1 MSSIEDINQHLEE
14 LRKRVVR
21 VIIVIGIIFAFVI
34 TTHLYPIEVA
44 GIQLYYPALEPIN
57 NIAAQITTH
66 MKQNLVPEGVQLI
79 QTEPGQA
86 LFAQIYVGALVAVVF
101 GMPMIIKEA
110 VGFIKP
116 ALKEREIKVTR
127 SIALP
132 ALGLFITGC
141 LFSYFLV
148 IPYMLEFL
156 YMYGDASGL
165 ITFLNIMDFIT
176 FVLQYLLAFGV
187 SFQIPL
193 IMYALTVTGI
203 VGTNFWRK
211 NTRYAMLAIIV
222 FGAIIT
228 PDGSGV
234 TMWFIALPMMGL
246 YFAGILMEYKKYK
259 KDLNLK
265 SRIKE

>member
-1 MSSIEDINQHLEE
+1 MSSIEDISQHLEE

-21 VIIVIGIIFAFVI
+21 IVIVLGIIFAFVI
-34 TTHLYPIEVA
+34 SCHLYPIEVS
-44 GIQLYYPALEPIN
+44 GIQLYYPGIDPIN
-57 NIAAQITTH
+57 NVAAQITTH
-66 MKQNLVPEGVQLI
+66 MKNNLVPQGVQLI

-86 LFAQIYVGALVAVVF
+86 LFAQIYVGALVAIVA
-101 GMPMIIKEA
+101 GMPMIIKES

-141 LFSYFLV
+141 VFSYFLV

-156 YMYGDASGL
+156 YKYGDASGL

-176 FVLQYLLAFGV
+176 FVLQYLLAFGI

-193 IMYALTVTGI
+193 IMYALTMAEI
-203 VGTNFWRK
+203 VDSKFWRK
-211 NTRYAMLAIIV
+211 NIRYAVLAIIV
-222 FGAIIT
+222 FGAIVT

-234 TMWFIALPMMGL
+234 TMWFIAIPMMVLYLGGL
-246 YFAGILMEYKKYK
+246 VVSEHKKRK

-265 SRIKE
+265 T

>member
-1 MSSIEDINQHLEE
+1 MSSIEGINQHLEE
-14 LRKRVVR
+14 LRKRIMR
-21 VIIVIGIIFAFVI
+21 IIIVIGAIFAFI
-34 TTHLYPIEVA
+34 ISFHLYPIDIA
-44 GIQLYYPALEPIN
+44 GVHLYYPALDPIN
-57 NIAAQITTH
+57 NIAAQITNY
-66 MKQNLVPEGVQLI
+66 MKNNLVPEGVQLI
-79 QTEPGQA
+79 QTQPGQA
-86 LFAQIYVGALVAVVF
+86 LFAQIYVGALVAIVV
-101 GMPMIIKEA
+101 GMPVIIKES

-132 ALGLFITGC
+132 ALALFITGC
-141 LFSYFLV
+141 VFSYFLV

-193 IMYALTVTGI
+193 IMYAI
-203 VGTNFWRK
+203 
-211 NTRYAMLAIIV
+211 LAIIV
-222 FGAIIT
+222 FGAIVT
-228 PDGSGV
+228 PDGSGI
-234 TMWFIALPMMGL
+234 TMWFIAVPMMAL
-246 YFAGILMEYKKYK
+246 YLGGMIIIGHKKRK

-265 SRIKE
+265 S

>member
-1 MSSIEDINQHLEE
+1 MSSLEDINQHLEE

-21 VIIVIGIIFAFVI
+21 VIIVLAIIFAFVI
-34 TTHLYPIEVA
+34 SCHLYPIEVA
-44 GIQLYYPALEPIN
+44 GVQMYYPEIDPIN
-57 NIAAQITTH
+57 NVAAQITTH
-66 MKQNLVPEGVQLI
+66 MKNNLVPEGVQLI

-86 LFAQIYVGALVAVVF
+86 LFAQIYVAVLVAIVA
-101 GMPMIIKEA
+101 GMPMIIKES

-116 ALKEREIKVTR
+116 ALKEREVKVTR

-141 LFSYFLV
+141 IFSYFLV

-156 YMYGDASGL
+156 YQYGDASGL

-176 FVLQYLLAFGV
+176 FVLQYLLAFGI

-193 IMYALTVTGI
+193 VMYALTMAGI
-203 VGTNFWRK
+203 VDSKFWRK
-211 NTRYAMLAIIV
+211 NIRYAILAIIV
-222 FGAIIT
+222 FGAIVT

-234 TMWFIALPMMGL
+234 TMWFIAIPMMALYLGGL
-246 YFAGILMEYKKYK
+246 VVSEHKKHK

-265 SRIKE
+265 T

>member
-21 VIIVIGIIFAFVI
+21 IVIVLGIIFAFVI
-34 TTHLYPIEVA
+34 SCHLYPIEVS
-44 GIQLYYPALEPIN
+44 GIQLYYPGIDPIN
-57 NIAAQITTH
+57 NVAAQITTH
-66 MKQNLVPEGVQLI
+66 MKNNLVPQGVQLI

-86 LFAQIYVGALVAVVF
+86 LFAQIYVGALVAIVA
-101 GMPMIIKEA
+101 GMPMIIKES

-132 ALGLFITGC
+132 ALGLFIVGC
-141 LFSYFLV
+141 VFSYFLV

-156 YMYGDASGL
+156 YQYGDASGL
-165 ITFLNIMDFIT
+165 VTFLNIMVFIT
-176 FVLQYLLAFGV
+176 FVLQYLLAFGI

-193 IMYALTVTGI
+193 IMYALTMAGI
-203 VGTNFWRK
+203 VDEKFWRK
-211 NTRYAMLAIIV
+211 NARYAVLAIV
-222 FGAIIT
+222 VLGAIVT

-234 TMWFIALPMMGL
+234 TMWFIAVPMMAL
-246 YFAGILMEYKKYK
+246 YFGGMIIIERKKHK

-265 SRIKE
+265 T

>member
-1 MSSIEDINQHLEE
+1 MSSIEGINQHLEE
-14 LRKRVVR
+14 LRKRIMR
-21 VIIVIGIIFAFVI
+21 IIIVIGVIFAFI
-34 TTHLYPIEVA
+34 ISFHLYPIDIA
-44 GIQLYYPALEPIN
+44 GVQLYYPALDPIN
-57 NIAAQITTH
+57 NIAAQITNY
-66 MKQNLVPEGVQLI
+66 MKNNLVPEGVQLI
-79 QTEPGQA
+79 QTQPGQA
-86 LFAQIYVGALVAVVF
+86 LFAQIYVGALVAIVV
-101 GMPMIIKEA
+101 GMPVIIKES

-132 ALGLFITGC
+132 ALALFITGC
-141 LFSYFLV
+141 VFSYFLV

-193 IMYALTVTGI
+193 IMYALSMSGI
-203 VGTNFWRK
+203 VGDNFWRK
-211 NTRYAMLAIIV
+211 NIRYAILAIIV
-222 FGAIIT
+222 FGAIVT
-228 PDGSGV
+228 PDGSGI
-234 TMWFIALPMMGL
+234 TMWFIAVPMMAL
-246 YFAGILMEYKKYK
+246 YLGGMIIIGHKKRK

-265 SRIKE
+265 S

>member
-1 MSSIEDINQHLEE
+1 MSSIEGINQHLEE
-14 LRKRVVR
+14 LRKRIMR
-21 VIIVIGIIFAFVI
+21 VIIVIGIIFAFI
-34 TTHLYPIEVA
+34 ISFHLYPIDIA
-44 GIQLYYPALEPIN
+44 GIQLYYPALDPIN
-57 NIAAQITTH
+57 NVAAQIINH
-66 MKQNLVPEGVQLI
+66 LKNNLVPEGVQLI
-79 QTEPGQA
+79 QTQPGQA
-86 LFAQIYVGALVAVVF
+86 LFAQIYVGALVAIIV
-101 GMPMIIKEA
+101 GMPVIIKEF

-132 ALGLFITGC
+132 ALALFITGC
-141 LFSYFLV
+141 VFSYFLV

-193 IMYALTVTGI
+193 IMYALSMSGI
-203 VGTNFWRK
+203 VGDNFWRK
-211 NTRYAMLAIIV
+211 NIRYAILAIIV
-222 FGAIIT
+222 FGAIVT

-234 TMWFIALPMMGL
+234 TMWFIAVPMMAL
-246 YFAGILMEYKKYK
+246 YLGGMIIIGHKKRK

-265 SRIKE
+265 S

>member
-1 MSSIEDINQHLEE
+1 MSSIEGINQHLEE
-14 LRKRVVR
+14 LRKRIMR
-21 VIIVIGIIFAFVI
+21 IIIALGIIFAFI
-34 TTHLYPIEVA
+34 ISCHLYPIEIA
-44 GIQLYYPALEPIN
+44 GFQLYYPALDPIN
-57 NIAAQITTH
+57 NVAAQITKY
-66 MKQNLVPEGVQLI
+66 MKNSLVPEGVQLI

-86 LFAQIYVGALVAVVF
+86 LFAQIYVGALAAIVI
-101 GMPMIIKEA
+101 GMPVIIKEL

-132 ALGLFITGC
+132 ALALFVTGC
-141 LFSYFLV
+141 IFSYFLV

-193 IMYALTVTGI
+193 IMYALSMSGI
-203 VGTNFWRK
+203 VGYDFWRK
-211 NTRYAMLAIIV
+211 NIRYAILAIIV
-222 FGAIIT
+222 FGAIVT

-234 TMWFIALPMMGL
+234 TMWFIAVPMMAL
-246 YFAGILMEYKKYK
+246 YLGGMAVISHKKRK

-265 SRIKE
+265 S

>member
-1 MSSIEDINQHLEE
+1 MSSIEGINQHLEE
-14 LRKRVVR
+14 LRKRVTR
-21 VIIVIGIIFAFVI
+21 IIIVIGIIFAFI
-34 TTHLYPIEVA
+34 ISFHLYPIEVA
-44 GIQLYYPALEPIN
+44 GYQIYYPALDPVN
-57 NIAAQITTH
+57 NIAAQITNY
-66 MKQNLVPEGVQLI
+66 MKNNLVPEGVQLI
-79 QTEPGQA
+79 QTQPGQA
-86 LFAQIYVGALVAVVF
+86 LFAQIYVAVLASIVV
-101 GMPMIIKEA
+101 GMPVIIKES

-132 ALGLFITGC
+132 ALALFITGC
-141 LFSYFLV
+141 VFSYFLV

-176 FVLQYLLAFGV
+176 FVLQYLLAFGI

-193 IMYALTVTGI
+193 IMYALSMSGI
-203 VGTNFWRK
+203 VGNTFWRK
-211 NTRYAMLAIIV
+211 NIRYAILAIIV
-222 FGAIIT
+222 FGAIVT

-234 TMWFIALPMMGL
+234 TMWFISVPMMAL
-246 YFAGILMEYKKYK
+246 YLGGMIVIEHKNRK

-265 SRIKE
+265 S

>member
-1 MSSIEDINQHLEE
+1 MTSIEDINQHLEE

-21 VIIVIGIIFAFVI
+21 IIIVIGIIFAFVI
-34 TTHLYPIEVA
+34 SCHLYPIDVS
-44 GIQLYYPALEPIN
+44 GIHLYYPQIDPIN
-57 NIAAQITTH
+57 NIAAQITSH
-66 MKQNLVPEGVQLI
+66 MKASLIPEGVQLI

-86 LFAQIYVGALVAVVF
+86 LFAQIYVAALVAVVF
-101 GMPMIIKEA
+101 GMPIIIKEA

-116 ALKEREIKVTR
+116 ALKEREIKVTSR
-127 SIALP
+127 VALP

-156 YMYGDASGL
+156 YMFGDASGL

-176 FVLQYLLAFGV
+176 FVLQYLLAFGI
-187 SFQIPL
+187 SFQIP
-193 IMYALTVTGI
+193 IVMYALTMSGI
-203 VGTNFWRK
+203 VGNDFWRK
-211 NTRYAMLAIIV
+211 NVRYAILAIIV

-234 TMWFIALPMMGL
+234 TMWFIAVPMMVL
-246 YFAGILMEYKKYK
+246 YFAGMVIEYKKYK

-265 SRIKE
+265 S

>member
-1 MSSIEDINQHLEE
+1 MSSIEGINQHLEE
-14 LRKRVVR
+14 LRKRIMR
-21 VIIVIGIIFAFVI
+21 IIIVIGVIFAFI
-34 TTHLYPIEVA
+34 ISFHLYPIDIA
-44 GIQLYYPALEPIN
+44 GVQLYYPALDPIN
-57 NIAAQITTH
+57 NIAAQITNY
-66 MKQNLVPEGVQLI
+66 MKNNLVPEGVQLI
-79 QTEPGQA
+79 QTQPGQA
-86 LFAQIYVGALVAVVF
+86 LFAQIYVGALVAIVV
-101 GMPMIIKEA
+101 GMPIIIKES

-132 ALGLFITGC
+132 ALALFITGC
-141 LFSYFLV
+141 VFSYFLV

-193 IMYALTVTGI
+193 IMYALSMSGI
-203 VGTNFWRK
+203 VGDNFWRK
-211 NTRYAMLAIIV
+211 NIRYAILAIIV
-222 FGAIIT
+222 FGAIVT
-228 PDGSGV
+228 PDGSGI
-234 TMWFIALPMMGL
+234 TMWFIAVPMMAL
-246 YFAGILMEYKKYK
+246 YLGGMIIIGHKKRK

-265 SRIKE
+265 S

>member
-1 MSSIEDINQHLEE
+1 MTSIEDINQHLEE

-21 VIIVIGIIFAFVI
+21 IIIVIGIIFAFVI
-34 TTHLYPIEVA
+34 SCHLYPIEVS
-44 GIQLYYPALEPIN
+44 GIHLYYPQIDPIN
-57 NIAAQITTH
+57 NVAAQITTH
-66 MKQNLVPEGVQLI
+66 MKTSLIPEGVQLI

-101 GMPMIIKEA
+101 GMPIIIKES

-116 ALKEREIKVTR
+116 ALKEREIKVT
-127 SIALP
+127 SGVALP

-156 YMYGDASGL
+156 YMFGDASGL

-176 FVLQYLLAFGV
+176 FVLQYLLAFGI
-187 SFQIPL
+187 SFQIP
-193 IMYALTVTGI
+193 IVMYALTMSGI
-203 VGTNFWRK
+203 VGNDFWRK
-211 NTRYAMLAIIV
+211 NVRYAILAIII

-234 TMWFIALPMMGL
+234 TMWFIAVPMMVL
-246 YFAGILMEYKKYK
+246 YFAGMVIEYKKYK

-265 SRIKE
+265 S